1 MLALSKAL
9 MRAAEEWPKD
19 LRSVSMEDMRET
31 LSNLTEAL
39 EVLRKKMTQ
48 RK

>member
-9 MRAAEEWPKD
+9 MRAAEEWPED
-19 LRSVSMEDMRET
+19 QGSVSKGDLRET

-39 EVLRKKMTQ
+39 KVLNRKITPCK
-48 RK
+48 